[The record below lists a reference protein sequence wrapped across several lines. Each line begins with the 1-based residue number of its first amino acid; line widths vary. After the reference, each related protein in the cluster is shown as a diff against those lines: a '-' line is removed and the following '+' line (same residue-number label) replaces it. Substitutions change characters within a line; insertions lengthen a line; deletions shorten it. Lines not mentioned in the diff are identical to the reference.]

1 MKDQVIILDEA
12 HNIEDIS
19 RDVSSVSFRED
30 HLQATAHECETLA
43 KQRAEDFTTYD
54 TLKTF
59 LLNVMAFLKDMS
71 LDKVVSIF
79 FYLIKKLLAKL
90 NFSKFNR
97 KIYFKKKEKKEK
109 LLNRNVVV

>member
-19 RDVSSVSFRED
+19 RDVSSVAFRED

-43 KQRAEDFTTYD
+43 KQRTEDFMTYD

-59 LLNVMAFLKDMS
+59 LLKLVAFLKDMS

-79 FYLIKKLLAKL
+79 LLLI
-90 NFSKFNR
+90 
-97 KIYFKKKEKKEK
+97 
-109 LLNRNVVV
+109 